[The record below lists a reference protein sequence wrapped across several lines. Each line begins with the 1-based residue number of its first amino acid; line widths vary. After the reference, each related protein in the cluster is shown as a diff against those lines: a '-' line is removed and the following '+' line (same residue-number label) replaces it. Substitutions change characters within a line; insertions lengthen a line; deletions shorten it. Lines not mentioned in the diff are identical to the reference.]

1 MRRILS
7 RIASRVITSQT
18 VQRTARVCAS
28 SARRAQGKRPI
39 VRYFHDLTD
48 PYSYLTLQLLAKMRP
63 HYAVNWDILLVSK
76 PPENAAPERE
86 KLAAYARR
94 DAALLAKAHGLAFP
108 AHCAPVSPGK
118 AAFAAQRLAQ
128 IKESDAFIETA
139 LALCAA
145 LLADQ
150 PLEEAPVESAPYSAG
165 DALREQLGHYLGA
178 TFYYEGEWYWGPDRL
193 PYLEKRLKFA
203 RVGAQTVSQFLDEG
217 HGQGGPASG
226 LNVDF
231 FLSFRSPYTYL
242 AAERASALARRHG
255 AKLRLRYVLPM
266 VMRGL
271 PVPSAKRLYILRD
284 TTREALRR
292 GLPFGD
298 ICDPVG
304 PGTERGLSLLHAAVQ
319 AGKGEAF
326 AQSFLRG
333 VFAEG
338 LDAATQPGLQHIAAR
353 AGLDGADVSNALRD
367 TSWRIEAEA
376 NREELFALGLWGVPS
391 FRVEGCAAHWG
402 QDRLWAV
409 ERDLLARKAPLG
421 ETPSQPTSAR
431 P

>member
-28 SARRAQGKRPI
+28 SARRVQGKRPV

-48 PYSYLTLQLLAKMRP
+48 PYSYLALQLLAKIRP
-63 HYAVNWDILLVSK
+63 HYAVNWDILLVS
-76 PPENAAPERE
+76 PPAESAAPERE
-86 KLAAYARR
+86 KLSAYARR
-94 DAALLAKAHGLAFP
+94 DAALLAQAHGLAFP

-118 AAFAAQRLAQ
+118 AAYAARRLAQ
-128 IKESDAFIETA
+128 IKEPAAFIETA
-139 LALCAA
+139 LALGEA
-145 LLADQ
+145 LMADQ
-150 PLEEAPVESAPYSAG
+150 PLEEAAMDSAPYLAG
-165 DALREQLGHYLGA
+165 DTLREQLGHYLGA
-178 TFYYEGEWYWGPDRL
+178 TFHYEGEWYWGPDRL

-203 RVGAQTVSQFLDEG
+203 RIGKEALCQFRDES
-217 HGQGGPASG
+217 HGQNGPATG
-226 LNVDF
+226 LHVDF
-231 FLSFRSPYTYL
+231 FLSLRSPYSYL

-271 PVPSAKRLYILRD
+271 PVPAAKRLYILRD

-304 PGTERGLSLLHAAVQ
+304 PGTERGLSLLHGAVQ

-326 AQSFLRG
+326 AHSFLRG

-338 LDAATQPGLQHIAAR
+338 LDAATQSGLQHIASR

-367 TSWRIEAEA
+367 SAWRIEAEA
-376 NREELFALGLWGVPS
+376 NREELFGLGLWGVPS

-409 ERDLLARKAPLG
+409 ERDLLAHAG
-421 ETPSQPTSAR
+421 PSRSASK
-431 P
+431 PG

>member
-28 SARRAQGKRPI
+28 SARRVQGKRPV

-48 PYSYLTLQLLAKMRP
+48 PYSYLALQLLAKMRP
-63 HYAVNWDILLVSK
+63 HYAVNWDILLVS
-76 PPENAAPERE
+76 PPAESAAPERE

-94 DAALLAKAHGLAFP
+94 DAALLAQAHGLAFP
-108 AHCAPVSPGK
+108 RHCAPVPPGK
-118 AAFAAQRLAQ
+118 AAFAARRLAQ
-128 IKESDAFIETA
+128 IKEPEGFIETA
-139 LALCAA
+139 LALGEA
-145 LLADQ
+145 LMADQ
-150 PLEEAPVESAPYSAG
+150 PLEEAAMDRAPYLAG

-178 TFYYEGEWYWGPDRL
+178 TFHYEGEWYWGPDRL

-203 RVGAQTVSQFLDEG
+203 RIGSEPVSQFLDESHDG
-217 HGQGGPASG
+217 SGPASG
-226 LNVDF
+226 LHLDF
-231 FLSFRSPYTYL
+231 FLSFRSPYSYL

-271 PVPSAKRLYILRD
+271 PVPAAKRLYILRD

-304 PGTERGLSLLHAAVQ
+304 PGTERGLCLLHGAVQ
-319 AGKGEAF
+319 VGKGETF
-326 AQSFLRG
+326 THSFLRG

-367 TSWRIEAEA
+367 SSWRTEAEA
-376 NREELFALGLWGVPS
+376 NREELFGLGLWGVPS

-409 ERDLLARKAPLG
+409 ERDLLAR
-421 ETPSQPTSAR
+421 TSPPRSEAK
-431 P
+431 PK